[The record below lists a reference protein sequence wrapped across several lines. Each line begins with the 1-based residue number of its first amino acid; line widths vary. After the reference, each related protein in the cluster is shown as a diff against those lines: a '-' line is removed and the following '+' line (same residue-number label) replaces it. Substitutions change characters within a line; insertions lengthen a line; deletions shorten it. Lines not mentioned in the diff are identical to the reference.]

1 MHILI
6 VRNNSNPQAIDS
18 SLLLMSYLNS
28 MGVSTSMVDSS
39 DLGNDRQ
46 RATIRQ
52 QLAEPVN
59 LAIVLGGDGTVLH
72 TVHLLEEQ
80 CPPILPI
87 NFGRMGFLTNSDE
100 KGIIPLSASAL
111 AGELHEDRRSM
122 LSVEVICEDVPA
134 SDGEEEMPSEEF
146 GVNCSGLEGTRRFTA
161 LNEAALTRGAMGRII
176 EFSLQINGTNVFKER
191 GDGLVVATATG
202 STAYALSSGG
212 PLVSPQHNGLVAVPI
227 APHTLRARAIVT
239 EPSDVLEVRQDDQE
253 AFRDATL
260 FIDGELMVFP
270 TPVRRLILKRADDA
284 ITLLRPGADNFYEAI
299 AQKFFR

>member
-1 MHILI
+1 MQILI

-52 QLAEPVN
+52 QLAEPVD

-72 TVHLLEEQ
+72 TVHLLEKQ

-100 KGIIPLSASAL
+100 KGIIPLAASAL

-122 LSVEVICEDVPA
+122 LSVEVICEDAPA
-134 SDGEEEMPSEEF
+134 SDDEGEMPSEEF
-146 GVNCSGLEGTRRFTA
+146 GVNCSGLEGVRQFTA

-176 EFSLQINGTNVFKER
+176 EFSLQIDGTQVFKER

-270 TPVRRLILKRADDA
+270 SPVRRLILKRADAA

-299 AQKFFR
+299 AQKFFG